1 MLPKVGLHSHHRTF
15 HVADK
20 ECLWSLSLQRSQT
33 DKSIHVLSGPH
44 EAGEGA
50 EGKVGVSILSLAAE
64 C

>member
-1 MLPKVGLHSHHRTF
+1 MEFVITEEP
-15 HVADK
+15 
-20 ECLWSLSLQRSQT
+20 T
-33 DKSIHVLSGPH
+33 DNSIHVLSGPH